1 MSIARANTY
10 TKKCYCANNQT
21 MVVGAMLFYRPHF
34 LVAST
39 EIHILL
45 TEIHVRLTEGQK
57 DIFSYLGRM
66 TKGRQQ
72 LFAHKVKV
80 GSRIISSIQSILR
93 SQERAEM

>member
-21 MVVGAMLFYRPHF
+21 MVVGAMLFYIPHF

-45 TEIHVRLTEGQK
+45 TEIHVRLTELHVHLTEIHVRLTEVHK
-57 DIFSYLGRM
+57 DIFLFQGSM
-66 TKGRQQ
+66 IKGKQ
-72 LFAHKVKV
+72 
-80 GSRIISSIQSILR
+80 
-93 SQERAEM
+93 